1 MSATIRNAT
10 AFVVVGM
17 IVLLAAVF
25 VGSARA
31 DTPTHTQRPPTIGSR
46 HHGRPRCFGLRF
58 RTTSCGVAA
67 TVTVRPMAISSPA
80 R

>member
-25 VGSARA
+25 VGTARA
-31 DTPTHTQRPPTIGSR
+31 DGPTHTQKPPTIGLR
-46 HHGRPRCFGLRF
+46 HHGRLRCVGVKFGV
-58 RTTSCGVAA
+58 TSCGVAA
-67 TVTVRPMAISSPA
+67 TVTV
-80 R
+80 